1 MGQWRLV
8 QRRVVRVANSF
19 VFKEPVYN
27 YSGDFPF
34 LWDEINLPVRYG
46 SDDQITRDILR
57 RIAEEI
63 VGDYSKLA
71 TASWENMVKK
81 FLIEDAQVTPMITM
95 TADENWM
102 TYSLRYV
109 VDFKRRRITK
119 DRLYSRAVE
128 EIDKT
133 GGKVSIASS
142 STEIKVI
149 P

>member
-1 MGQWRLV
+1 M
-8 QRRVVRVANSF
+8 
-19 VFKEPVYN
+19 
-27 YSGDFPF
+27 
-34 LWDEINLPVRYG
+34 
-46 SDDQITRDILR
+46 
-57 RIAEEI
+57 
-63 VGDYSKLA
+63 GDYSKLA